1 MEWRNSLCDIG
12 GVSVD
17 MAITETSPPAAF
29 LQDRRGAPSPK
40 PRLIRA
46 DQPRVAAE
54 SVRPLISA
62 IAFPPEPAWRAV
74 HDIAYADADANGLY
88 DRADAQLD
96 ARDAGARD
104 VMAAIAQATQAVVLA
119 AASETQD
126 DDAPAHDALERAR
139 QIAKAHPQGAELAR
153 TARQWMVDTP
163 ARLIAYT
170 TFTERGGE

>member
-1 MEWRNSLCDIG
+1 MQS
-12 GVSVD
+12 
-17 MAITETSPPAAF
+17 AA
-29 LQDRRGAPSPK
+29 DGWAMGKHGATLVGIAWPV
-40 PRLIRA
+40 
-46 DQPRVAAE
+46 PRVGDPARCA
-54 SVRPLISA
+54 SALSA

-126 DDAPAHDALERAR
+126 DDAPAHDALEKAR
-139 QIAKAHPQGAELAR
+139 QIAKTHPQGAELAR